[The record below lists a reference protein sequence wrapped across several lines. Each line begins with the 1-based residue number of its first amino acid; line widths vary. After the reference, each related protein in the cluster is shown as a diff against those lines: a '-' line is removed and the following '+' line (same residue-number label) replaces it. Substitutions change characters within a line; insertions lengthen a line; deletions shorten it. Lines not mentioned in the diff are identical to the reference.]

1 MSLEVVLNEL
11 SFNSL
16 APDINTARDRMSN
29 LIETLILIQDNAKSI
44 TPYTHYEFHST
55 VLAPNYFL
63 YSWLQDKAVD
73 RDTQR
78 FILTLANQPF
88 TEDINTENYEFS
100 HEGEAVIGL
109 GVAYLLDALSI
120 SLLSEERW
128 NCSFL
133 SLDVVR
139 IDEHDELL
147 EEAIELLHVSCSNH
161 VIEHTDWI
169 QNCIRIEIRDGI
181 ELWDR
186 QKDLFP
192 NLEFCDA
199 VQKQFH
205 NIKRGQ
211 VELRLVKEALV
222 NLDSCCQNWA
232 TGFFSTEGYSL
243 DVSGESKPT
252 IQKYGKDRTFH
263 CLDGQDRLFE
273 QHIKL
278 KVCNWRIH
286 FFPQEAG
293 EKIIVGYVGRHLPT
307 VNYPT

>member
-16 APDINTARDRMSN
+16 APDINTARDRVSN
-29 LIETLILIQDNAKSI
+29 LIETIILVQENAKSI

-55 VLAPNYFL
+55 VLAPDYFL

-73 RDTQR
+73 RDAQR
-78 FILTLANQPF
+78 FILTLANKPF

-100 HEGEAVIGL
+100 HEGEAAIGL

-120 SLLSEERW
+120 SLLSEEIW
-128 NCSFL
+128 NCSCL
-133 SLDVVR
+133 SLDVTK
-139 IDEHDELL
+139 IDENEELI
-147 EEAIELLHVSCSNH
+147 EEKIELLHVSCSNH

-169 QNCIRIEIRDGI
+169 QNCIKIEIRDGI
-181 ELWDR
+181 ELWEC

-192 NLEFCDA
+192 YLEFCDV

-211 VELRLVKEALV
+211 LELKLVKEALIQ
-222 NLDSCCQNWA
+222 LDRCCQNWT

-243 DVSGESKPT
+243 EVSGESKPT
-252 IQKYGKDRTFH
+252 IQKYSKERTFR
-263 CLDGQDRLFE
+263 CPDGQKRLFE

-286 FFPQEAG
+286 FFPKKPG
-293 EKIIVGYVGRHLPT
+293 EKIIIGYVGRHLPT
-307 VNYPT
+307 ENYPT